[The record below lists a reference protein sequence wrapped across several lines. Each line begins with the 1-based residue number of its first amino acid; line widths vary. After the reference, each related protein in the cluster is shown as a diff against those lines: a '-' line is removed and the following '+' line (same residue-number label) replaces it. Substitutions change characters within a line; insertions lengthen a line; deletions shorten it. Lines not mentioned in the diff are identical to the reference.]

1 VALTVSTLT
10 EGAFAERR
18 RLDWTELD
26 TLVKRVATRG
36 LTKLAPSELARIPP
50 LYRDVCADLARA
62 EAARYSAPLV
72 SFLHSLTAASH
83 TTLYGAHAK
92 RRAFVRATARSA
104 FEAFPRAVRAHKWAV
119 LLAAALFFLPF
130 IAGVVASLVHP
141 DFAYRIVPEATLR
154 PLTEAYARGFD
165 DARGGGVD
173 AQMAGFYVNNNVGIA
188 LRCFALGV
196 FGGVGSAF
204 YLVENG
210 LSIGAILGYVAAH
223 GAGENILTFVVGHGS
238 FELGAIVLA
247 GGAGLSMGWAI
258 IAPGDKT
265 RAASLQAAARDVATI
280 VFGAAV
286 MLLIAASIEGFWS
299 GSIVPSAVKR
309 AVGLAMFVLVVLYLT
324 LVGRRERPRWT

>member
-1 VALTVSTLT
+1 VALTVSALT
-10 EGAFAERR
+10 EAAFAERR

-26 TLVKRVATRG
+26 TIVKRATSLG
-36 LTKLAPSELARIPP
+36 LGKLPPSELSRIAP

-62 EAARYSAPLV
+62 EASRYSAPLV
-72 SFLHSLTAASH
+72 AFLHSLTAASH
-83 TTLYGAHAK
+83 TILYGAHAK
-92 RRAFVRATARSA
+92 RRAFVRSTLRAA
-104 FEAFPRAVRAHKWAV
+104 FEAFPRSVRRHKGAV

-130 IAGVVASLVHP
+130 IGGVVASLLHP

-165 DARGGGVD
+165 EARGGGVD

-223 GAGENILTFVVGHGS
+223 GAGDNIVTFVVGHGS

-247 GGAGLSMGWAI
+247 GGAGLSIGWAI

-265 RAASLQAAARDVATI
+265 RAASLQAAAKDVATI

-299 GSIVPSAVKR
+299 GSVVPALVKR
-309 AVGLAMFVLVVLYLT
+309 SVGAVMFVLVMLYLT
-324 LVGRRERPRWT
+324 IVGRGDKTRWT